1 MHFAYGFG
9 YLLGL
14 FIFMLKWNDTEI
26 KDSYFD
32 KATFNNI

>member
-14 FIFMLKWNDTEI
+14 CLFIFKWNDTEV